1 MDQSSR
7 GLETSIPCC
16 LFLMS
21 DSYDRIEAAASLL
34 LQVSNI
40 LKPIDASISD
50 EYLKQSKEFLELIP
64 DLELD
69 YSEEDKEYF
78 KQRLLN

>member
-1 MDQSSR
+1 
-7 GLETSIPCC
+7 
-16 LFLMS
+16 MS